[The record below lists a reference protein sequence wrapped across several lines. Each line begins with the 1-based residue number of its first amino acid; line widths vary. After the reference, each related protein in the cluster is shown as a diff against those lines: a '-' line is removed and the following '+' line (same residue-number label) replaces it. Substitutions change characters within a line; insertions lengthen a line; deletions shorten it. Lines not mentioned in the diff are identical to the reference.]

1 MYLAMEKVTFVKMVR
16 GKNGNACGISEERK
30 EKRKSMCLFGV
41 YMLEVVYCFN
51 AILLLGVLIICIGT
65 VSTE

>member
-41 YMLEVVYCFN
+41 YMLEVVYQLQHHSFIRSSYHVYSYSIN
-51 AILLLGVLIICIGT
+51 
-65 VSTE
+65 